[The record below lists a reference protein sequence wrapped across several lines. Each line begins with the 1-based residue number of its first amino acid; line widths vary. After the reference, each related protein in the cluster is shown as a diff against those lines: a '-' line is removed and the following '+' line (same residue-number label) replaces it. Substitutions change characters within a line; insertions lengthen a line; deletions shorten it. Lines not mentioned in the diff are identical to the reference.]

1 MEQPYRNALPDYPV
15 LAIDVGAG
23 TQDILLHDPDVPP
36 ESCTKLVLPSQ
47 PAIVAR
53 RTARATAE
61 RRDVFLHGNL
71 MGGGKSASAVKRH
84 IRAGLRAYATELAA
98 KTISDNLDTVR
109 ELGVQI
115 VEQAPTG
122 AVPIE
127 TRDVDMNQIE
137 RLLRAFEV
145 ELPMRIA
152 VAVQD
157 HGHCPDS
164 SNRKFRFAQWRRF
177 VASGGDLAGLA
188 YKEAPQHL
196 TRMRAVQADVPGAV
210 VMDTT
215 SAAIVGCLEDSQVN
229 DHASGGLII
238 ANVGNAHTCAVALI
252 EGRVRGIFEQHT
264 RNITSAKLAGLVE
277 KLAAG
282 TITDSEVF
290 DDGGHGAIV
299 SDDVRARENGW
310 FVAVTGPNRGIARE
324 LGYYEAC
331 PHGDMMLTGCY
342 GLIRGYALAWPDK
355 SEKSSRGELFT

>member
-1 MEQPYRNALPDYPV
+1 MEYSSSNALPDYPV

-23 TQDILLHDPDVPP
+23 TQDILLYDPGVPT
-36 ESCTKLVLPSQ
+36 ESCIKLVLPSQ

-53 RTARATAE
+53 KIARATAE

-98 KTISDNLDTVR
+98 KTIDDNLDTVR

-115 VEQAPTG
+115 VKEEPTG
-122 AVPIE
+122 AVPVE

-137 RLLRAFEV
+137 RLLRACEV
-145 ELPMRIA
+145 EIPTHVA
-152 VAVQD
+152 VAIQD
-157 HGHCPDS
+157 HGDCPDS
-164 SNRKFRFAQWRRF
+164 SNRKFRFEQWRRF
-177 VASGGDLAGLA
+177 VESGGDLAGLA

-215 SAAIVGCLEDSQVN
+215 SSAIVGCLEDSRV
-229 DHASGGLII
+229 DEHASGGLII
-238 ANVGNAHTCAVALI
+238 VNVGNAHTCAVALI

-264 RNITSAKLAGLVE
+264 RNITSAKLASLVG
-277 KLAAG
+277 KLGAR

-299 SDDVRARENGW
+299 SDDVRARENAW
-310 FVAVTGPNRGIARE
+310 FVAVTGPNRGIARG

-342 GLIRGYALAWPDK
+342 GLVRGYSLAWPDK
-355 SEKSSRGELFT
+355 RPGTPDG